1 MNLSRVILKP
11 GKEKSI
17 RRFHPWVFSGAIRK
31 VDGKIEEGDI
41 VEVYSNKEKIPRYR
55 SPPNWINNCPAI

>member
-1 MNLSRVILKP
+1 MQYPIVYLKP

-31 VDGKIEEGDI
+31 IDGKVEEGDV
-41 VEVYSNKEKIPRYR
+41 VEVYLNKEKYLGTGHY
-55 SPPNWINNCPAI
+55 